1 MAQVMAAVDV
11 GSVVLLVALVLFHLG
26 ARRRRPTPGRHAS
39 ALGCGYT
46 ALLVVLGSCVLLG
59 TFLAGALPGQ

>member
-11 GSVVLLVALVLFHLG
+11 GSVVLLVALVLYHLG
-26 ARRRRPTPGRHAS
+26 LGAPGRRRPHAS